1 LIEYVLAKSRNAD
14 APPNNSL
21 NRSGMS
27 IHFIVNSDAVR
38 GYFPPGQFERWAST
52 LNLMAKRGIISEHE
66 IEKKKRGKP
75 MTITLTD
82 ELEELIN
89 AKVRS
94 GAYKSA
100 EEVVIESLR
109 LLKAKEEG
117 MDALRQE
124 IMRGV
129 ADITQER
136 FTTYTT
142 DTELEALSDE
152 IIRQGQERRNAS
164 GEQ

>member
-1 LIEYVLAKSRNAD
+1 
-14 APPNNSL
+14 
-21 NRSGMS
+21 
-27 IHFIVNSDAVR
+27 
-38 GYFPPGQFERWAST
+38 
-52 LNLMAKRGIISEHE
+52 
-66 IEKKKRGKP
+66 

-100 EEVVIESLR
+100 DEVVIESLR

-117 MDALRQE
+117 MDALRRE

-129 ADITQER
+129 EDIEQGR
-136 FTTYTT
+136 FTTYAT
-142 DTELEALSDE
+142 DTELEAFSEEL
-152 IIRQGQERRNAS
+152 IRRGQERRNAS
-164 GEQ
+164 GE